1 MSKYP
6 PYEERDDR
14 EAREVRADE
23 RSEQSIAY
31 DEQREQ
37 REVRADQRAS
47 RDEDLHGEARERR
60 EVRAEERAVR
70 NEKRDLEALVA
81 DSRRFHR
88 DRRLWLAA
96 FVVLVAFN
104 FFLFNQISGNAS
116 EACQATEASRFAL
129 IEAFG
134 SDIETAKVFRDTS
147 ASPEV
152 RRYHQQERLPAL
164 REARSQVVVPGCE

>member
-23 RSEQSIAY
+23 RASRSEDRHRDEREQREARADKREQHSTTY

-37 REVRADQRAS
+37 REVRAD
-47 RDEDLHGEARERR
+47 
-60 EVRAEERAVR
+60 ERAVR
-70 NEKRDLEALVA
+70 SEERDLDAVVA

-96 FVVLVAFN
+96 FVVLVASN
-104 FFLFNQISGNAS
+104 ALLFAQVTGNAS
-116 EACQATEASRFAL
+116 DTCRATEASRAAL
-129 IEAFG
+129 IEAFD
-134 SDIETAKVFRDTS
+134 SDIKTAKVFRDTS

-164 REARSQVVVPGCE
+164 REARSQITVPGCE